1 MIHVDH
7 RDLPREEFDGER
19 GSMQF
24 GDWGKSGFP
33 TPRGQGG
40 PVCIHHC
47 INQRQWWEFKAQ
59 SCLHFLPVL
68 SKKKGSLPFAQYLSL
83 EQLNLQTK
91 SCVRRVN
98 NSCYIVFSFCS
109 FLVVCKFH
117 YFDTNETT
125 WQSYYTS
132 LRTTLLYRNYIKYL
146 PLSLAL
152 SVYVC
157 AGFLHRFRVSS
168 SYYYVQR
175 KGNRIK
181 SFTKTSV
188 NTVCL
193 HVMPTLFCSSARG
206 NCCIVCSTSRIHPGS
221 KHALHV
227 ATTVVVA
234 LAGGHHLQK
243 LGTSHWILGNY
254 TMVILLPIVSILWTR
269 VKHCH
274 SLLLEWDGW

>member
-1 MIHVDH
+1 MNGHRIDQLVLVPSLKRNDTILHFWVPKYADSEGEIAMIHVDH

-24 GDWGKSGFP
+24 GDWGMSGFP

-146 PLSLAL
+146 PLSRSLC
-152 SVYVC
+152 VC
-157 AGFLHRFRVSS
+157 VCWFPAQ
-168 SYYYVQR
+168 VQ
-175 KGNRIK
+175 GI
-181 SFTKTSV
+181 
-188 NTVCL
+188 
-193 HVMPTLFCSSARG
+193 
-206 NCCIVCSTSRIHPGS
+206 
-221 KHALHV
+221 
-227 ATTVVVA
+227 
-234 LAGGHHLQK
+234 Q
-243 LGTSHWILGNY
+243 
-254 TMVILLPIVSILWTR
+254 
-269 VKHCH
+269 
-274 SLLLEWDGW
+274 LLLLCTKKRKSY

>member
-83 EQLNLQTK
+83 EQLNLETK

-132 LRTTLLYRNYIKYL
+132 LRTTLLYRTTLNIC
-146 PLSLAL
+146 LSISL
-152 SVYVC
+152 SVCMCV
-157 AGFLHRFRVSS
+157 LVSCTGS
-168 SYYYVQR
+168 GYPALIIMY
-175 KGNRIK
+175 KEK
-181 SFTKTSV
+181 E
-188 NTVCL
+188 
-193 HVMPTLFCSSARG
+193 
-206 NCCIVCSTSRIHPGS
+206 IVL
-221 KHALHV
+221 KALPKP
-227 ATTVVVA
+227 
-234 LAGGHHLQK
+234 Q
-243 LGTSHWILGNY
+243 
-254 TMVILLPIVSILWTR
+254 SILF
-269 VKHCH
+269 VCM
-274 SLLLEWDGW
+274 SC